1 MPFKNAQQKWVS
13 NKPSR
18 NETNLSPIRQFR
30 PYEENEQTSAAFL
43 ITMIFSSPH
52 PAVTIPDISLTDFVL
67 GRAPDFGEKPALIDG
82 PSGRTISYAQLT
94 ETIPRLAAGLAS
106 HGLSKGDVL
115 AIYSTNS
122 PEFALAFH
130 AVAKLGG
137 VVTMVPPLFT
147 DDEISAQLKNADT
160 KYLLTI
166 PSLLDKA
173 RAVAS
178 GAGIREI
185 FVIGDNERAT
195 SVASLLDVDGS
206 VPVVKIDPNDDLAA
220 LPYSSGTTGFP
231 KGVMLTHHNLV
242 AMLCQLRA
250 IDALTENDT
259 MVCVVPMYHLYGL
272 QVVVN
277 LALHQGATVV
287 TLPRFDLNQF
297 LSALQQYNVTV
308 APLVPPIVL
317 ALSRAAEVDN
327 YDLSKL
333 RLIHCGA
340 APLPHNIAHRCKQRL
355 GCDIRYGY
363 GLTEVSPLSHAS
375 MPPRTDKPGSV
386 GYCLPNPHCRILDYT
401 TGMELGPNQEGEI
414 CLRGPQVMKGYLG
427 NPKATVKMIPG
438 DGWLHTGDI
447 GYADEEGRLYVV
459 DRLKEL
465 IKYKGRQVAPAE
477 LESVLLSHPAIADA
491 GVIPSPDE
499 EAGEVPKAFVV
510 LKGEATANEIMEFVA
525 ARVAPHKR
533 IRRVEF
539 VNEIPKSPSG
549 KILRRILVE
558 RERVT

>member
-1 MPFKNAQQKWVS
+1 
-13 NKPSR
+13 
-18 NETNLSPIRQFR
+18 
-30 PYEENEQTSAAFL
+30 
-43 ITMIFSSPH
+43 MIFGSPH
-52 PAVTIPDISLTDFVL
+52 PAVTIPDTSLTDFVL
-67 GRAPDFGEKPALIDG
+67 GRAPDLGGKPAIIDG
-82 PSGRTISYAQLT
+82 PSGRTVSYAQLT
-94 ETIPRLAAGLAS
+94 ETISRLAAGLAS

-122 PEFALAFH
+122 PEYALAFH

-137 VVTMVPPLFT
+137 VATMVPPLFT
-147 DDEISAQLKNADT
+147 DDELRTQLRNADA

-166 PSLLDKA
+166 PSLLDRA
-173 RAVAS
+173 RAAAP
-178 GAGIREI
+178 AGIREI
-185 FVIGDNERAT
+185 FVIGDAERAI
-195 SVASLLDVDGS
+195 SFASLLDTNGS
-206 VPVVKIDPNDDLAA
+206 IPLVKINPREDMAA

-242 AMLCQLRA
+242 SMLCQLGA

-259 MVCVVPMYHLYGL
+259 MICIVPMYHLYGL

-277 LALHQGATVV
+277 LALSKGATVV
-287 TLPRFDLNQF
+287 TLPRFDLDQF
-297 LSALQQYNVTV
+297 LSTLERYEVTV

-317 ALSRAAEVDN
+317 ALSRAGEVDN
-327 YDLSKL
+327 YDLSTL

-340 APLPHNIAHRCKQRL
+340 ASLPHNIAQVCEQRL
-355 GCDIRYGY
+355 GCEIRYGY

-386 GYCLPNPHCRILDYT
+386 GYCLPNTQCRILNYT
-401 TGMELGPNQEGEI
+401 TGVELGPNQEGEI
-414 CLRGPQVMKGYLG
+414 WLRGPQVMKGYLG
-427 NPKATVKMIPG
+427 NPQATVQMIRG
-438 DGWLHTGDI
+438 DGWLRTGDI
-447 GYADEEGRLYVV
+447 GYADDEGRLYVV

-477 LESVLLSHPAIADA
+477 LEAVLLSHPAIADA

-510 LKGEATANEIMEFVA
+510 LKGEATAQEIMEFVA
-525 ARVAPHKR
+525 AHVAPHKR

-558 RERVT
+558 RERSKGSV